1 MVIPPDPGSDSTLD
15 TFPPEADRVS
25 SLAELAV
32 GGIAGTWSLFVRD
45 NFADDGGSITSWSL
59 KFETLPGPMTAPRTQ
74 HSATRLPSG
83 KVLVTG
89 GSNQASGILNSTD
102 LYDPATG
109 TWSAAAPMAIART
122 RHTAT
127 LLTNGKV
134 LVTGGSNGSGL
145 TQAEIY
151 NPESNTWA
159 STGSMLTAREKHS
172 AVRLPSGLVLVTA
185 DRFSAQATA

>member
-1 MVIPPDPGSDSTLD
+1 
-15 TFPPEADRVS
+15 
-25 SLAELAV
+25 
-32 GGIAGTWSLFVRD
+32 
-45 NFADDGGSITSWSL
+45 
-59 KFETLPGPMTAPRTQ
+59 
-74 HSATRLPSG
+74 
-83 KVLVTG
+83 
-89 GSNQASGILNSTD
+89 STD